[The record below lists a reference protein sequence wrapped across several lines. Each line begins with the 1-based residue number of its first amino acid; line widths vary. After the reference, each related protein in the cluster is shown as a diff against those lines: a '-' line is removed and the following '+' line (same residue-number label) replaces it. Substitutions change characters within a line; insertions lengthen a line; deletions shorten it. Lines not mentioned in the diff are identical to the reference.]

1 MRQLPRPVN
10 TTIGVALGALMLMV
24 STLACTGQS
33 GDEHQVTAADGTVQ
47 GDESA
52 VSPSAGAEEAGEEP
66 FVDPLAPPRRELLP
80 MPPRRVVEAAVSGA
94 TVHREA
100 ANIVAGDMRLEVRA
114 NSLDEPTIIQIE
126 TRAVDEM
133 EQELPPGLILGAA
146 SGTPRAP
153 EFSPVARWIVPLEYQ
168 VAPEQEL
175 EVLAWHSNLQTWL
188 TLGRAEAN
196 REGTHAVFL
205 TTVLGDVVLRARPE
219 VDETRR
225 ERCDV
230 DTFNL
235 GDEHPTD
242 EGNAVGYTARN
253 ERMDRDDALAYLS
266 DARLLDVSE
275 AIEFKNEETTFT
287 GRWRGRDERD
297 HQGEDFYLDPNAAAA
312 LQILQPLV
320 AADWYDPFTGEPAVS
335 LRVTDS
341 YDSLIEHS
349 PVSTHYQ
356 GRGVDLTLN
365 PVPAANNVSRRAYYG
380 RLSALAVCAGF
391 DYSFFE
397 NRFHVH
403 ASVLPTRVAVLME
416 DRGGRRGLFE
426 GLLGAPSRWQLVGDW
441 IEAGEAVPE
450 RLAWTGWSEIQLYDA
465 AGGGFTM
472 TSSGERRALRIED
485 AEGLRVSADGLRELR
500 VRDGALYVVNTNGR
514 VSQPSRNAA
523 GEILMLG
530 QPAVLVPN
538 ETFEMGTYRVIDA
551 VFQPHSASATV
562 RERYGRR

>member
-1 MRQLPRPVN
+1 MPLPFSRWNAFLCKV
-10 TTIGVALGALMLMV
+10 VSVLALIAV
-24 STLACTGQS
+24 TVACTGGANDGGQETDRGAQVFES
-33 GDEHQVTAADGTVQ
+33 DEEGNAAGVGDV
-47 GDESA
+47 
-52 VSPSAGAEEAGEEP
+52 PAEP
-66 FVDPLAPPRRELLP
+66 VVDPLALPQRELLP
-80 MPPRRVVEAAVSGA
+80 MPPRRIVEAAASGA
-94 TVHREA
+94 TVHRQA
-100 ANIVAGDMRLEVRA
+100 ADIVAGDMRLEVRA
-114 NSLDEPTIIQIE
+114 NSLDEPTVIQIQ
-126 TRAVDEM
+126 TRAIDEL
-133 EQELPPGLILGAA
+133 EQGLPPGLILGAA
-146 SGTPRAP
+146 SGTPLAP
-153 EFSPVARWIVPLEYQ
+153 EFSPVARWSVPLEYQ

-188 TLGRAEAN
+188 TLGRAVAN
-196 REGTHAVFL
+196 REGTHAEFL
-205 TTVLGDVVLRARPE
+205 TTVLGEVVFRARPE
-219 VDETRR
+219 VDQTRR
-225 ERCDV
+225 ERCDI

-242 EGNAVGYTARN
+242 EGNAVGYTARD
-253 ERMDRDDALAYLS
+253 ERIERADALAYLS
-266 DARLLDVSE
+266 DVRLLDIGE
-275 AIEFKNEETTFT
+275 QIEFKNEEATYT
-287 GRWRGRDERD
+287 GRWRGRDERN
-297 HQGEDFYLDPNAAAA
+297 HQDEDFYLDPNAAAA

-403 ASVLPTRVAVLME
+403 ASVLPTRVAALME
-416 DRGGRRGLFE
+416 DSGGRRGVFE

-441 IEAGEAVPE
+441 IDGDEVVPE
-450 RLAWTGWSEIQLYDA
+450 RIAWTGWSEIQLYDA
-465 AGGGFTM
+465 EGNGFTM
-472 TSSGERRALRIED
+472 TSSGERRALSVED

-500 VRDGALYVVNTNGR
+500 VSDGALYVVNTNAR
-514 VSQPSRNAA
+514 VSRPTRDAS
-523 GEILMLG
+523 GEILALA
-530 QPAVLVPN
+530 QPSVLVPN
-538 ETFEMGTYRVIDA
+538 ATLEAGTYRVIDA
-551 VFQPHSASATV
+551 VFQPHSASTAA